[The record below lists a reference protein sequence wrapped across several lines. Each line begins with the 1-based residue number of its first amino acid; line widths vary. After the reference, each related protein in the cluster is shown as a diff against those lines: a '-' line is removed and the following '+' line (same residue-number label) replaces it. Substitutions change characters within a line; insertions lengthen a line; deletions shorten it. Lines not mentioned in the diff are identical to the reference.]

1 MSHRPLAWLAAL
13 SLAALSPGLQA
24 AGVTAQSAY
33 DAKDWKTCAALNAQA
48 ADRPVPVS
56 TAAYDAACCLARAG
70 DKDGAFARLA
80 KTPPD
85 RLPGLDQV
93 KADADLVSLHDDPRW
108 QPLLDRLAADQ
119 RQRETHYD
127 TALRTELDKRVA
139 KDQELRN
146 RANEGGGDQ
155 ALIEQ
160 ILATDR
166 DNTAWLKQ
174 IVSTQGWPPISKIG
188 RDGAQNAWLLV
199 QHADL
204 DPAFQEQVLA
214 LMRTAVAKGEAS
226 GANLAYLTDRVR
238 VAQDKPQ
245 VYGTQFHEV
254 DGVLE
259 PRPIEDVAHVDER
272 RAGVGLG
279 TMQEYVAQGESTLHR
294 KIRWQAPAAAQ

>member
-1 MSHRPLAWLAAL
+1 MAHHSLVLLAAL
-13 SLAALSPGLQA
+13 SIAAASPGLKA
-24 AGVTAQSAY
+24 AVVTAQSAH

-56 TAAYDAACCLARAG
+56 GAAYDAACCLAQAG
-70 DKDGAFARLA
+70 DRDGAFARLT
-80 KTPPD
+80 KTPSD
-85 RLPGLDQV
+85 RLPGVDQI
-93 KADADLVSLHDDPRW
+93 KTDADLASLHDDPRW
-108 QPLLDRLAADQ
+108 QPLLDKLAGDQ
-119 RQRETHYD
+119 RERETHYD
-127 TALRTELDKRVA
+127 VALRKELDKRVA

-146 RANEGGGDQ
+146 RANEGGQDQ

-174 IVSTQGWPPISKIG
+174 VVATQGWPPISKVG

-199 QHADL
+199 QHGDL

-214 LMRTAVAKGEAS
+214 LMRTAVAQGEAS

-254 DGVLE
+254 DGMLE

-272 RAGVGLG
+272 RAAVGLG
-279 TMQEYVAQGESTLHR
+279 TMQDYVAQGESALHR
-294 KIRWQAPAAAQ
+294 RIRWPAPAAAQ